1 MEMRYGEN
9 SIILVFVM
17 KYAGYC
23 ENLAHAKSRL
33 FSPCPSRQLGA
44 RLNLFKMLK
53 LWTAFL

>member
-23 ENLAHAKSRL
+23 ENLAHAKSRHWSL
-33 FSPCPSRQLGA
+33 FPPAPQGS
-44 RLNLFKMLK
+44 
-53 LWTAFL
+53 